1 MESLMSIAL
10 PSTAPADLCS
20 PVPFIDL
27 VAQYQTIRSEVR
39 EAVDRCFENQSF
51 ILGDEVTSL
60 EQEIAEYCDA
70 RFAIGC
76 ASGTDALVLALL
88 ALGVGPGDEVITSPF
103 TFFASASSIHRVG
116 ARPVLVDIQP
126 GSMNI
131 CPVQVE
137 KAITSRTRAIMPVH
151 IFGQCAEMEPLWR
164 VAAKHQIPI
173 VEDAAQ
179 AIGAE
184 YRGRRA
190 GVLGAIGCFS
200 FFPTK
205 NLGGAGDGGIMTTD
219 DPEIAARLRRLRVHG
234 DTGGYNHV
242 EVGYNSRLDA
252 LQAAVLRVKLRHLD
266 AWTAARNQNAQRY
279 VQLLNQ
285 YGLTDV
291 IQPPAVNVGGRHVFN
306 QFTTRVTEG
315 RRDAVMKS
323 LKSRQIGCAV
333 YYPIPLHLQ
342 KCFEYLG
349 YRPGDLP
356 EAERAAAE
364 VLSLPIYA
372 ELPSAHLEQVVSGL
386 VSAVGRE
393 ASLPFRNSAEQA
405 RRRAA

>member
-1 MESLMSIAL
+1 MSTTC
-10 PSTAPADLCS
+10 PPTAPVQSCQ

-27 VAQYQTIRSEVR
+27 VAQYQTIRDEVR

-51 ILGDEVTSL
+51 ILGEEVSLL
-60 EQEIAEYCDA
+60 EQEIAQYCDS
-70 RFAIGC
+70 RHAISC
-76 ASGTDALVLALL
+76 ASGTDALILALL

-116 ARPVLVDIQP
+116 AKPVLVDIEP
-126 GSMNI
+126 SSFNL
-131 CPVQVE
+131 CPEQVE
-137 KAITSRTRAIMPVH
+137 RAITPRTKAIMPVH

-164 VAAKHQIPI
+164 LSTKHKLPI

-184 YRGRRA
+184 YRGRRT
-190 GVLGAIGCFS
+190 GVLGTIGCFS

-219 DPEIAARLRRLRVHG
+219 DADLAARLRRLRVHG

-266 AWTAARNQNAQRY
+266 SWTAARNRNADRY
-279 VQLLNQ
+279 STLLNQ
-285 YGLTDV
+285 AGVTDSMV
-291 IQPPAVNVGGRHVFN
+291 LPANLPDRRHVFN
-306 QFTTRVTEG
+306 QYTTRVTGG
-315 RRDAVMKS
+315 RRDETMKS
-323 LKSRQIGCAV
+323 LKSKQIGCAV

-342 KCFEYLG
+342 KCFAYLG
-349 YRPGDLP
+349 YKPGDLP
-356 EAERAAAE
+356 VAETAAAE
-364 VLSLPIYA
+364 VLSLPIYS
-372 ELPSAHLEQVVSGL
+372 ELPAAHLETVVDRKS
-386 VSAVGRE
+386 VV
-393 ASLPFRNSAEQA
+393 
-405 RRRAA
+405 

>member
-1 MESLMSIAL
+1 MSTTQ
-10 PSTAPADLCS
+10 PSPSSTDSCQ

-27 VAQYQTIRSEVR
+27 VAQYQTIRDEIRV
-39 EAVDRCFENQSF
+39 AVDRCFENQHF
-51 ILGDEVTSL
+51 ILGEEVTLL
-60 EQEIAEYCDA
+60 EEEIANYCDA
-70 RFAIGC
+70 RYAIGC

-88 ALGVGPGDEVITSPF
+88 ALGIGPGDEVITSPF

-126 GSMNI
+126 DSMNL
-131 CPVQVE
+131 CPEQVE

-151 IFGQCAEMEPLWR
+151 IFGQCAEMDPLWR
-164 VAAKHQIPI
+164 LSTRYRIPI

-190 GVLGAIGCFS
+190 GVLGSIGCFS

-219 DPEIAARLRRLRVHG
+219 DPDIAARLRRLRVHG
-234 DTGGYNHV
+234 DAGGYNHL

-266 AWTAARNQNAQRY
+266 SWTDARNQNAQRY
-279 VQLLNQ
+279 MQLLQ
-285 YGLTDV
+285 EHGVTDV
-291 IQPPAVNVGGRHVFN
+291 IAPPKVLSDRRHVFN
-306 QFTTRVTEG
+306 QFTTRIQHG
-315 RRDAVMKS
+315 QRDAVMQS
-323 LKSRQIGCAV
+323 LRTRQIGCAV

-349 YRPGDLP
+349 YRPGDMP

-372 ELPSAHLEQVVSGL
+372 ELPSIHLEQVVAGL
-386 VSAVGRE
+386 VTAAGRE
-393 ASLPFRNSAEQA
+393 DRLRFRSTSESS